1 MRKKALYEAPESEA
15 FDLGLEK
22 DLLTGS
28 EFGDPGKAEAELD
41 QMEELG
47 F

>member
-28 EFGDPGKAEAELD
+28 EFGDPGKAGAELD
-41 QMEELG
+41 EMEELG

>member
-1 MRKKALYEAPESEA
+1 MRKNKLYEAPESEA

-28 EFGDPGKAEAELD
+28 EFGESGKAGAKLDEMDEL
-41 QMEELG
+41 E

>member
-1 MRKKALYEAPESEA
+1 MRKKALYEAPESES

-22 DLLTGS
+22 DLLTVS
-28 EFGDPGKAEAELD
+28 EFGESGKAGAELD
-41 QMEELG
+41 EMEELA